1 MTGPPSPVLKTT
13 IVPKSLCPVYPST
26 HSGPTPYS
34 NWVIPGHLIAGGF
47 PASCTDDALT
57 TNLLTAILQ
66 AGTTTFVCLQSEF
79 DLNTPESAWRNKQ
92 GLRVYLNDC
101 SKLMSRNKNIKQKKV
116 DFLHLKI
123 DDGRTAPD
131 AAIDSLAI
139 DCCERLL
146 RGEVMY
152 IHCWGGHGRTGTL
165 ISLILSKLYGL
176 NAEEAMQYTQASHD
190 ARVYPQGVP
199 SPHTSPQRAQVR
211 RMLADQPS
219 LGGILTGKSRSNSD
233 SSRIPAEASSWA
245 LHRQYNGSDSIEKW
259 QTHLKQASNWT
270 DLDISGN
277 INNKNANSRI
287 NSPSQKLRAAAAA
300 AAADITNTN
309 IILKHATPS
318 PPIKSPTPS
327 SSSSSSSVLMTR
339 SRTTSLSSQELIR
352 AAVPPSNN
360 NNNSGTGGG
369 RRPVTDAYNHNDTR
383 SSLTILPLL
392 LKTPP
397 KPSFGNSNSG
407 NGRGGGGGETPEDRA
422 KRRTDYLAQIMKE
435 QNMVTT
441 LKP

>member
-1 MTGPPSPVLKTT
+1 
-13 IVPKSLCPVYPST
+13 
-26 HSGPTPYS
+26 
-34 NWVIPGHLIAGGF
+34 
-47 PASCTDDALT
+47 
-57 TNLLTAILQ
+57 
-66 AGTTTFVCLQSEF
+66 
-79 DLNTPESAWRNKQ
+79 
-92 GLRVYLNDC
+92 
-101 SKLMSRNKNIKQKKV
+101 MSRNKNIKQKKV

-259 QTHLKQASNWT
+259 QTQLKQASNWT

-300 AAADITNTN
+300 AAAADITNTN

-327 SSSSSSSVLMTR
+327 SSSSSLSVLMTR